1 MMIVRLTILAAVQVL
16 AFAGALI
23 AFLERIVS
31 TLERIGGSPSSY
43 LAKVSFGVRAI
54 EKETSHLAPQVI
66 HLNQGLTTLAGN
78 LGIVDRHLMSVAEKL
93 TASAVPNGSPAK
105 EGA

>member
-1 MMIVRLTILAAVQVL
+1 MTIRLTILSALQVL

-23 AFLERIVS
+23 AFLGRIVA
-31 TLERIGGSPSSY
+31 TLERIGGSPTSS

-54 EKETSHLAPQVI
+54 EKETSHLAPQVTQ
-66 HLNQGLTTLAGN
+66 LNQGLISLGGKLGVVDSHLETVAGALAKG
-78 LGIVDRHLMSVAEKL
+78 
-93 TASAVPNGSPAK
+93 K